1 MSHLTTPNDRLLL
14 PVVPP
19 WGRGPPA
26 TVPGVVVRVAGGA
39 HLGVD
44 VSSVDHGRTCGTASS
59 SEPRAV
65 EAEQDQQDDG
75 GDDAHDDEGDQS
87 GLAQLQQELDVIA
100 AGK

>member
-1 MSHLTTPNDRLLL
+1 M
-14 PVVPP
+14 
-19 WGRGPPA
+19 
-26 TVPGVVVRVAGGA
+26 
-39 HLGVD
+39 
-44 VSSVDHGRTCGTASS
+44 
-59 SEPRAV
+59 V